1 MINKSAGS
9 IAEAHLNIL
18 HELLEENSNDV
29 DVLTWLGHRYSEVD
43 ILEINF
49 LFDLFTKSIL
59 LLCIYIYTAYT
70 MYIYYDIK
78 NQYYILTVVVVVVV
92 VVVVLIIEMRLRK
105 SEKLLCS
112 GKIFKI

>member
-43 ILEINF
+43 ILEINY
-49 LFDLFTKSIL
+49 LFNLFKKSIFF
-59 LLCIYIYTAYT
+59 IYILKY
-70 MYIYYDIK
+70 
-78 NQYYILTVVVVVVV
+78 
-92 VVVVLIIEMRLRK
+92 
-105 SEKLLCS
+105 
-112 GKIFKI
+112 

>member
-43 ILEINF
+43 ILEINY
-49 LFDLFTKSIL
+49 LFDLFTKTIFF
-59 LLCIYIYTAYT
+59 IYIYYN
-70 MYIYYDIK
+70 IK
-78 NQYYILTVVVVVVV
+78 NQYYILIVVFAFVFSFFY
-92 VVVVLIIEMRLRK
+92 IEM
-105 SEKLLCS
+105 
-112 GKIFKI
+112 